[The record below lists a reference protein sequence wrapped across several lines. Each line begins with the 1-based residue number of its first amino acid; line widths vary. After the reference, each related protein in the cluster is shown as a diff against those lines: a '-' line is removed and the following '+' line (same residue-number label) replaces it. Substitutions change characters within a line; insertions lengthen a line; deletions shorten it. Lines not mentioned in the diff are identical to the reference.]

1 MLIRWL
7 NINTWKSLYKE
18 EINSDTQNKKNVIFV
33 GRKNKATLWK
43 KGDIID
49 DTSFWNLS
57 FEPSGIVNE
66 IASANHF

>member
-1 MLIRWL
+1 MKKPLQGR
-7 NINTWKSLYKE
+7 
-18 EINSDTQNKKNVIFV
+18 NKFRHSKQKNVIFV